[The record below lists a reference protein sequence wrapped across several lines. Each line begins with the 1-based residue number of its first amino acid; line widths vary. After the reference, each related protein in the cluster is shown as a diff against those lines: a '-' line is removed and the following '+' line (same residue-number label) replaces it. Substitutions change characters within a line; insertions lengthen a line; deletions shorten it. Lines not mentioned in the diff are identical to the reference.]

1 MHDKEIQN
9 GVESSTPWQSERTRK
24 LLQQAA
30 EGDEQACEELV
41 TEHLP
46 LVKSIVKRFMNR
58 GYEYEDL
65 LQTGTIGLIKAIKN
79 YSFAY
84 DVRFS
89 TYAVPLITGEIKRFL
104 RDDGAIKLSRS
115 LKEASIAVM
124 RGRELLFK
132 ELGREPTINEL
143 AEKCSLSPEDVVCAL
158 EASRPLVSIYEPVTD
173 DGKSELLV
181 LDKIASQTDESSD
194 INDKILLTELISSLN
209 ANDRAIIVMR
219 YFKNMTQCQVAEKLN
234 MTQVQVSRT
243 EKRIL
248 QSLRKQVV

>member
-1 MHDKEIQN
+1 MRICCKREPL
-9 GVESSTPWQSERTRK
+9 GSSKPQK
-24 LLQQAA
+24 LQL
-30 EGDEQACEELV
+30 C
-41 TEHLP
+41 
-46 LVKSIVKRFMNR
+46 IRC
-58 GYEYEDL
+58 
-65 LQTGTIGLIKAIKN
+65 
-79 YSFAY
+79 
-84 DVRFS
+84 
-89 TYAVPLITGEIKRFL
+89 AVFYIRRPFDTGEIKRFL

-194 INDKILLTELISSLN
+194 INDKIHSLQN
-209 ANDRAIIVMR
+209 
-219 YFKNMTQCQVAEKLN
+219 
-234 MTQVQVSRT
+234 
-243 EKRIL
+243 
-248 QSLRKQVV
+248 